1 MPLQLCADG
10 GYHLRLG
17 VLGVPLIMVPDTTLA
32 DKAKNLTAKFKYTRK
47 ILKDWQRSLPNI
59 DKTVGQI
66 KLLIE
71 FIDFIE
77 EHRDLSIEEW
87 NFRELLQS
95 KNVELLQIQKIYW
108 KQRAS
113 INWVTK
119 GDICSRFFH
128 AHATVKHQRN
138 SIVLLSDDNGSLFSD
153 HDGKAGLLWN
163 VFKCRLGSSDFSDNV
178 FDLSSLISL
187 QEDLHWLEEP
197 FTKQDIDS
205 IVAAL
210 PTDKSPGPDGFNTNF
225 LKKCWPIISQDFYD
239 LCEQFYQG
247 DVCLRSINGSFIVLI
262 PKKENAQ
269 LVGDFR
275 PISLLNNSMKIITKL
290 LANRL
295 QTVMT
300 SLVHKNQYGF
310 IKGRSIQDC
319 LAWAYEYIHLC
330 HVSKKEIIVLK
341 LDFEKAFDTVEH
353 DLIIQVLSF
362 RGFGPK
368 WLGWIRDILH
378 SGTSSVLLNGVPG
391 KSFHCKRGV
400 RQGDPFRLFYSF

>member
-163 VFKCRLGSSDFSDNV
+163 VFKCRLGSSDSSDNV

-197 FTKQDIDS
+197 FTKQEIDS
-205 IVAAL
+205 IVVAL

-262 PKKENAQ
+262 LKKENAQ
-269 LVGDFR
+269 LVGNFR

-295 QTVMT
+295 
-300 SLVHKNQYGF
+300 
-310 IKGRSIQDC
+310 
-319 LAWAYEYIHLC
+319 
-330 HVSKKEIIVLK
+330 
-341 LDFEKAFDTVEH
+341 
-353 DLIIQVLSF
+353 
-362 RGFGPK
+362 
-368 WLGWIRDILH
+368 
-378 SGTSSVLLNGVPG
+378 
-391 KSFHCKRGV
+391 
-400 RQGDPFRLFYSF
+400 